1 MRHATLSGYWVLIQ
15 VSLGYSH
22 LRDRFLTCY
31 APVRHSPLGPKSRI
45 VRLACIKHAASVRP
59 EPGSN
64 SPSRSRHEDQGP
76 HDTIE
81 EPLLRFNGVEN
92 TPDAT
97 AGWNCCNVL
106 VWQAIRKR
114 CLLNGCVMTMS
125 GLTRLCGSISGYV
138 SNSRSPALA
147 FIVLCSVVKERC
159 GHIKRQHTD
168 TRLPVKAKRRCRSHS
183 ALRKQRLRAKGH
195 PTGAKGTAATFQ
207 PLFMAKY

>member
-1 MRHATLSGYWVLIQ
+1 MRHATLPGYWVLIQ

-159 GHIKRQHTD
+159 GRAKRQH
-168 TRLPVKAKRRCRSHS
+168 
-183 ALRKQRLRAKGH
+183 
-195 PTGAKGTAATFQ
+195 
-207 PLFMAKY
+207 

>member
-138 SNSRSPALA
+138 SNSRPPALA

-159 GHIKRQHTD
+159 GHIEQQHDD
-168 TRLPVKAKRRCRSHS
+168 TRLPAKAKRRCRSQS

-195 PTGAKGTAATFQ
+195 PTGGKGAAATLW
-207 PLFMAKY
+207 PLFIVKY

>member
-1 MRHATLSGYWVLIQ
+1 MTR
-15 VSLGYSH
+15 
-22 LRDRFLTCY
+22 
-31 APVRHSPLGPKSRI
+31 
-45 VRLACIKHAASVRP
+45 
-59 EPGSN
+59 
-64 SPSRSRHEDQGP
+64 RSRAFDLHVLSTPPAFVLSQDQTLRQDLATKTKGP

-159 GHIKRQHTD
+159 GYIKQQHDD
-168 TRLPVKAKRRCRSHS
+168 TRLPAKAKRRCRSQS

-195 PTGAKGTAATFQ
+195 PTGGKGAAATLW
-207 PLFMAKY
+207 PLFIVKY